1 MHTREEFD
9 ILVETAQNLEASFA
23 CTPPLS
29 TKIRDVNDL
38 LLVQRV
44 SLADDVAAEFVALEE
59 MKTQEHKRLTH
70 VAIANLVTKHLIGQG
85 VKSQAFTAVI
95 CVRQSSFLKWGGRQ
109 EDDLLLCCREIDPS
123 CCASKT
129 GLHCVRFWATG
140 HSHSVISRSLLTHF
154 EQRILMRQSPVYDR
168 SRCTS
173 VEANLTSDPD
183 NRLKEESIYESS
195 AVGITNVQ
203 ANIRKTAM
211 IQTWSKT
218 TLKQKAEFAFHS
230 AGTRSAGSISGHYPT
245 LRSINN
251 ITGAKAEPWLTN
263 AKVDT

>member
-29 TKIRDVNDL
+29 TKIRD
-38 LLVQRV
+38 RV

-59 MKTQEHKRLTH
+59 MKTQEHKLGDQAPDR
-70 VAIANLVTKHLIGQG
+70 ARRK
-85 VKSQAFTAVI
+85 KSSLY
-95 CVRQSSFLKWGGRQ
+95 SSHFVSGNPVSLKWGGRQ